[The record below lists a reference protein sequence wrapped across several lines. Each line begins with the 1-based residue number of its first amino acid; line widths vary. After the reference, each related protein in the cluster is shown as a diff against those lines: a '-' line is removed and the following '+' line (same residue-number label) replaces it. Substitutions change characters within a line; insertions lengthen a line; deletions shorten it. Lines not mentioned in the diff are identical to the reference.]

1 MIRKLD
7 ENTIEVNL
15 PNRIGVE
22 RIAMDCSASF
32 AKMGGLLPERIDDLK
47 TAVAEACLNAIE
59 HGNQGRPDARVIVVM
74 NLDEGEFSV
83 SVMDEGEGI
92 RVAPAPPNIQKQV
105 ENLEPPNGL
114 GLFLIK
120 ELVDNVDFNASTT
133 EGHVVKMIVKISN

>member
-1 MIRKLD
+1 
-7 ENTIEVNL
+7 
-15 PNRIGVE
+15 
-22 RIAMDCSASF
+22 
-32 AKMGGLLPERIDDLK
+32 MGGLLPERIDDLK

-74 NLDEGEFSV
+74 NLDNGEFSV
-83 SVMDEGEGI
+83 SVLDEGEGI

-120 ELVDNVDFNASTT
+120 ELVDHVDFNASTT